1 MVSITEVVEMFIKE
15 AGIKHPDE
23 IIEKAARLREV
34 AKRYYLDISGKEKEL
49 GISRTILYTPTSLI
63 FHPTDRQKNLLKY
76 LLKSEEATKQFLI
89 EKFGT
94 AIYAMDVKVLH
105 ALKMVEIK
113 RYKISVKMKSGYEKA
128 KYVSVVKP
136 YHARIIKFWVNL
148 SLELQT

>member
-1 MVSITEVVEMFIKE
+1 MKE
-15 AGIKHPDE
+15 AGIKNPDE

-49 GISRTILYTPTSLI
+49 GISRTILYAPTSLI

-76 LLKSEEATKQFLI
+76 LLKSEETTRQFLI

-94 AIYAMDVKVLH
+94 TIYASDVKALH

-113 RYKISVKMKSGYEKA
+113 TYKVFDKMKSGYEKA

-136 YHARIIKFWVNL
+136 YHDRIIKFWSYL